1 MLLCRLFKW
10 PIGMAVRPAEAK
22 AVRPAKLLHETAPN
36 DFHAM
41 KWDYSFQRSH
51 AAAQEIL
58 AQYASR
64 DPERLYKPLG
74 LSLYTCP
81 DFQDLKGMYVWV
93 EDRPCVFI
101 KADLPR
107 SHRDLILAHELGHHL
122 LHQDL
127 LAGLKILQDHSFMDM
142 ASQPEI
148 EANLFAADLLI
159 PDQDFLDLAEAG
171 SSLDQLAVFFG
182 QPVGLVQAKA
192 SLLHWQGIPLRLP
205 ERAAADFL
213 LRV

>member
-1 MLLCRLFKW
+1 
-10 PIGMAVRPAEAK
+10 
-22 AVRPAKLLHETAPN
+22 
-36 DFHAM
+36 M

-51 AAAQEIL
+51 AAAQEL
-58 AQYASR
+58 WDQYGTR

-81 DFQDLKGMYVWV
+81 DFQELRGMYVLV
-93 EDRPCVFI
+93 EHRPCVFI
-101 KADLPR
+101 KADLSRP
-107 SHRDLILAHELGHHL
+107 HRQLILTHELGHHL

-159 PDQDFLDLAEAG
+159 ADQDFLDLAEAG
-171 SSLDQLAVFFG
+171 SSLDQLAASFG
-182 QPVGLVQAKA
+182 QPAGLIQAKA